1 MSLLLSLEFSAPFHH
16 GTGDGVAGI
25 VDRALL
31 RDHEGIPYLSGAAIK
46 GKFRWAALRY
56 LKAVGE
62 LGCEPQEGR
71 PCRQPP
77 FCIFCQVFGSP
88 RKHGA
93 AEFRDA
99 YPPSAARE
107 FVREQIGGS
116 PSVLLSGPTEV
127 RASTAI
133 NRYRRIVQSE
143 HLFTTEVVLP
153 ALRFEA
159 EIAGALEKAHVDLL
173 CKCTRLLAH
182 FGADSARGLG
192 FCNYELREEGIER

>member
-1 MSLLLSLEFSAPFHH
+1 MPLLLSLEFSAPFHH

-31 RDHEGIPYLSGAAIK
+31 RDRDGVPYLSGAAIK

-62 LGCEPQEGR
+62 LRCEPQEGR
-71 PCRQPP
+71 PCRNPP

-88 RKHGA
+88 RVRGA

-99 YPPSAARE
+99 YPAPGALE
-107 FVREQIGGS
+107 LVREQVQTS
-116 PSVLLSGPTEV
+116 PSVLLSGPTDV

-133 NRYRRIVQSE
+133 NRYRRTVESE
-143 HLFTTEVVLP
+143 HLFSTEVVLP
-153 ALRFEA
+153 ALRFET
-159 EIAGALEKAHVDLL
+159 EIGGPLDRAHVELL
-173 CKCTRLLAH
+173 QKCARLLGH

-192 FCNYELREEGIER
+192 FCRYMLREKGTE